1 MNWYLYIAKA
11 RTGRFYTGISTNPAA
26 RIERHNRG
34 EGSRFAINQ
43 GPFELVYVSLAF
55 KDKTDARKRELQVKD
70 WSQIKKIKL
79 ISGDIV

>member
-11 RTGRFYTGISTNPAA
+11 RTGRFYTGISTNPT
-26 RIERHNRG
+26 RRLERHNRG
-34 EGSRFAINQ
+34 EGARFAKQQ
-43 GPFELVYVSLAF
+43 GPFEIVYISSPF
-55 KDKTDARKRELQVKD
+55 KDKVDARKREIQVKD